1 MLTPE
6 SLRNFAAAIVYSLLG
21 IAIFALSFVVI
32 DRLTPGSLW
41 EELIKDRNQPVAI
54 LFAGFAIAL
63 AIIISAAIS

>member
-21 IAIFALSFVVI
+21 IAIFAISFLVV

-41 EELIKDRNQPVAI
+41 EELIKDRNVAVAI
-54 LFAGFAIAL
+54 LFAGFSIAL
-63 AIIISAAIS
+63 GIIIAAAIS